1 MHVSA
6 EAPPG
11 VEIQVSSRHQRLT
24 NKKLCTRNGLLLF
37 ELLAN
42 EIPWTPPSQ
51 QYRIL
56 SLLLDILQNLMA
68 RPYC

>member
-1 MHVSA
+1 MHVNA

-11 VEIQVSSRHQRLT
+11 AEIQVSSRHQRLI
-24 NKKLCTRNGLLLF
+24 NKKSYTRNGLLLF

-42 EIPWTPPSQ
+42 EVPQTPPSQ
-51 QYRIL
+51 HYRIL